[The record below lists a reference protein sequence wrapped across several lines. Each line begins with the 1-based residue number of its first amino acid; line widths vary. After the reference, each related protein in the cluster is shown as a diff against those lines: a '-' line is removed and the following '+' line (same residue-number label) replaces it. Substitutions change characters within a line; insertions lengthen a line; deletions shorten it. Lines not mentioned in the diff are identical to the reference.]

1 MSTAE
6 RLTMSAEEYLAWEAQ
21 QETKHEFLAG
31 LVYEVYAKVGARD
44 AHVTVAGNAFALLKN
59 HLRGTPCRTYI
70 SDMKLQVQG
79 ADAWFYSDVF
89 VTCDERDR
97 ASEYS
102 KSFPVLV
109 IEVLS
114 PSTADYDRGGKFAIY
129 RKIETLQEYALIDPG
144 RRSVDLF
151 RRDGSGHWVLYPSDG
166 ESEIDFASIDLR
178 AALADLFEDVEPP
191 ATDAARP
198 L

>member
-6 RLTMSAEEYLAWEAQ
+6 RLTMSAEEYLAFEEQ

-31 LVYEVYAKVGARD
+31 LVYEVYAMVGARD
-44 AHVTVAGNAFALLKN
+44 SHVTTTLNVATLLRS

-70 SDMKLQVQG
+70 SDMKLQVKA
-79 ADAWFYSDVF
+79 ADAWFYPDVF

-97 ASEYS
+97 AGEYS

-166 ESEIDFASIDLR
+166 ESEIEFASIDLR
-178 AALADLFEDVEPP
+178 AALADLFEDVEPT
-191 ATDAARP
+191 ATDTTRP